1 MRLNGLTS
9 VNTTGF
15 APVATFSAN
24 TTYHLNNNAAL
35 VTYVNANSTG
45 PNGLV
50 GKPSPTRT
58 FDVVGIVSQFAPTT
72 TPTTGGYQ
80 LLNRTYGDFIQG
92 NTPNLTSAPVPTN
105 ISTTGFPVNF
115 STLNAGSAQVNYTTV
130 PVGSTPPRGPAVFG
144 GCHRHRHPK

>member
-80 LLNRTYGDFIQG
+80 LLNRTYGDFI
-92 NTPNLTSAPVPTN
+92 
-105 ISTTGFPVNF
+105 
-115 STLNAGSAQVNYTTV
+115 
-130 PVGSTPPRGPAVFG
+130 
-144 GCHRHRHPK
+144 